1 MKTSVHVFFA
11 ILISLNLYSQPILT
25 SDKMLPYGS
34 VMNMQSI
41 TNLDI
46 IDISGGENITWDLSG
61 VKDDVTSNL
70 YKVTITNPSL
80 TIYGVSFPNA
90 NYCYFEDNSI
100 STAYRYFS
108 LISDKMERLGSVSN
122 NSVKTYSDPQVEY
135 IFPLIYQKSNDDAWT
150 SMTNTSSN
158 STSGVY
164 NLSCIGYGTLKLPNN
179 KTYTDA
185 LLVKVYLKNL
195 FIEFNT
201 YFWYDANNGAILFQ
215 YIQGDN
221 FFVASTASY
230 MSSLTQSTD
239 GINDDIF
246 NQEISYNNPVTKNLN
261 IKFVEHALSS
271 GKYSIMN
278 LVGETVLTGNL
289 NSANAI
295 EEIDCEN
302 LTNGIYFITLNDKNN
317 SFKTKSMKFIKI

>member
-1 MKTSVHVFFA
+1 
-11 ILISLNLYSQPILT
+11 
-25 SDKMLPYGS
+25 
-34 VMNMQSI
+34 
-41 TNLDI
+41 
-46 IDISGGENITWDLSG
+46 
-61 VKDDVTSNL
+61 
-70 YKVTITNPSL
+70 
-80 TIYGVSFPNA
+80 
-90 NYCYFEDNSI
+90 
-100 STAYRYFS
+100 
-108 LISDKMERLGSVSN
+108 
-122 NSVKTYSDPQVEY
+122 
-135 IFPLIYQKSNDDAWT
+135 
-150 SMTNTSSN
+150 
-158 STSGVY
+158 
-164 NLSCIGYGTLKLPNN
+164 LPNN